1 MLHSLCCAQ
10 SCPTL
15 CDPVGCSLPGFS
27 VLGIFQA
34 RILEWVAIPFSRS
47 SSWPRDWILASCI
60 GRPIPYHLSHLPV
73 NIYGLPQWLSS
84 KESAFNAGDAGLI
97 PGLGRSLREGN
108 GNPLQ
113 YSFLENSM
121 VSLAGC
127 NPLSHKELDMPEHTP
142 RIYILFVLYV
152 CTYITQLFNRC
163 THMYMSIY
171 MSCMYMCVYMYKTAL
186 LHKCIC
192 VKDPAE

>member
-1 MLHSLCCAQ
+1 MLCVFCHTCNKRGRVSNTLVLFGSFCHCTLKWPFDLNLC
-10 SCPTL
+10 
-15 CDPVGCSLPGFS
+15 
-27 VLGIFQA
+27 
-34 RILEWVAIPFSRS
+34 
-47 SSWPRDWILASCI
+47 
-60 GRPIPYHLSHLPV
+60 
-73 NIYGLPQWLSS
+73 GLPCWLSS